1 MVSTPPPRE
10 LIIGLDLG
18 QQRDYSAIVVLEFA
32 EMATGARDPGTYEFL
47 CERVITMR
55 HAERVPIGTPYSGVV
70 DRVAAIVHDPR
81 LRGCTLVAD
90 ATGVGAPVV
99 ELIRSRKLPCRLI
112 AAQITGGAEESSD
125 GRYHRVPK
133 RDLIVGLQVL
143 VDQWNLKLP
152 SDKPWSRE
160 IIRELHGMKAKRSG
174 SGNFRYEGRPDDLAM
189 ALALAW
195 WWMRKHVAWRSP
207 QHLAA

>member
-1 MVSTPPPRE
+1 MVISLPPRE

-18 QQRDYSAIVVLEFA
+18 QQRDYSAIVVLELA
-32 EMATGARDPGTYEFL
+32 ETATGARDPRTYEFIR
-47 CERVITMR
+47 ERVITMR
-55 HAERVPIGTPYSGVV
+55 HAERVPIGTPYGGVV
-70 DRVAAIVHDPR
+70 DRVAAIVHDQR

-99 ELIRSRKLPCRLI
+99 EFIRSRKLPCRLI
-112 AAQITGGAEESSD
+112 AAQITGGAGESSD

-143 VDQWNLKLP
+143 IDQWKLQLP
-152 SDKPWSRE
+152 AGKPWSRE
-160 IIRELHGMKAKRSG
+160 IIRELQGIKAKRSG
-174 SGNFRYEGRPDDLAM
+174 SGNFRYEGQPDDLAM

-195 WWMRKHVAWRSP
+195 WWMRKHLAWRNP
-207 QHLAA
+207 QSLAA